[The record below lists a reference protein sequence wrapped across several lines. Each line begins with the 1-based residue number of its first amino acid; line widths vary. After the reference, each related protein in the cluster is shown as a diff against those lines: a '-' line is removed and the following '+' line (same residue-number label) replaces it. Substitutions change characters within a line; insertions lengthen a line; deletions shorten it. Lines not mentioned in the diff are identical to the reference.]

1 VPPSPPPAVW
11 WAQLTSEYGGG
22 DGAYDLA
29 LDYRWYE
36 ITASSVLLM
45 LATLVLT
52 SGGFPFLQARSP

>member
-1 VPPSPPPAVW
+1 MPPSPPPAVW
-11 WAQLTSEYGGG
+11 WAQLTSAGGG
-22 DGAYDLA
+22 EGAYDLA

-45 LATLVLT
+45 LLTLVLT